1 MVQMISDG
9 ASAALLRV
17 QCAFRTTGLSNFR
30 YMKYIN
36 YSGVYV
42 SKEPVIHTK
51 RLKKAEPCVPRVDR
65 PQSMQIVV
73 AGRCSRETA
82 GRVGKFTGLR
92 GIKFRCSW
100 FRVSVYRGV

>member
-51 RLKKAEPCVPRVDR
+51 RLKKPSPVCQESTARRACRSSS
-65 PQSMQIVV
+65 QV
-73 AGRCSRETA
+73 AA
-82 GRVGKFTGLR
+82 HGKQPGGLESLR
-92 GIKFRCSW
+92 G
-100 FRVSVYRGV
+100 

>member
-65 PQSMQIVV
+65 PRRACKSSSQV
-73 AGRCSRETA
+73 AA
-82 GRVGKFTGLR
+82 HGKQPGGLESLR
-92 GIKFRCSW
+92 G
-100 FRVSVYRGV
+100 